1 MYTNDYAFLFV
12 HELVEPKTTVICLMQ
27 NIVYESVVTKGSC
40 DKNKVQ
46 KKFVGDLFLS
56 PLQREEEEEK
66 NERRRKKVICDTY
79 STQTE
84 ILLSSQS
91 TSHIGRNV
99 ESEYISIPG
108 MMRISFLK
116 KFYFQ
121 YLFSMTTFVMLHEK
135 GR

>member
-1 MYTNDYAFLFV
+1 
-12 HELVEPKTTVICLMQ
+12 MQ

-56 PLQREEEEEK
+56 PSPEGGRKEW
-66 NERRRKKVICDTY
+66 KKVICDTY

-108 MMRISFLK
+108 MIKISFSSQKLSIC
-116 KFYFQ
+116 YVA
-121 YLFSMTTFVMLHEK
+121 L
-135 GR
+135 

>member
-1 MYTNDYAFLFV
+1 
-12 HELVEPKTTVICLMQ
+12 MQ

-56 PLQREEEEEK
+56 PSPEGGRKEW
-66 NERRRKKVICDTY
+66 KKVICDTY

-108 MMRISFLK
+108 MMRIIFATNNFLFL
-116 KFYFQ
+116 FYHLHDVVFQ
-121 YLFSMTTFVMLHEK
+121 TVH
-135 GR
+135 